1 LMALVGTVVALGMML
16 TALVALPVI
25 SPSAGA
31 AVADGLRA
39 VLGPQPVAE
48 LESLSFK
55 IQDVWN
61 RARYQWSGGQPQVAW
76 ENPEPQP
83 EPTPTPAA
91 RDMSNTRDMPVAAGS
106 IRQALE
112 RGIVDAPPAIP
123 GGWQTFGP
131 SVSGG
136 PVMARG
142 IVRPDPGRPYAQ
154 ASLVRIDL
162 SRTQLSVVPGT
173 DEPVAAKGVPKFSRP
188 GTIPTG
194 EQTSRNLLAAFN
206 GGFKAVHGGY
216 GMMANGVTILPPL
229 DNIATLAMYRDGTMR
244 LGAWGRDITLTVD
257 LVAYRQNCPLLVD
270 AGAINA
276 TVNDGSRKEWG
287 YTVKNLD
294 TTWRSGVGISRD
306 GRFLIYAVGPSLT
319 VESLARALQQGGAY
333 NAMQLDI
340 NGFYTR
346 FVTYRPADPKSR
358 YPVTADKLLNAMSAS
373 STQFLTPYD
382 RDFFYLTAR

>member
-1 LMALVGTVVALGMML
+1 
-16 TALVALPVI
+16 
-25 SPSAGA
+25 
-31 AVADGLRA
+31 
-39 VLGPQPVAE
+39 
-48 LESLSFK
+48 
-55 IQDVWN
+55 
-61 RARYQWSGGQPQVAW
+61 
-76 ENPEPQP
+76 
-83 EPTPTPAA
+83 
-91 RDMSNTRDMPVAAGS
+91 MPVAAGS
-106 IRQALE
+106 NRQALE

-142 IVRPDPGRPYAQ
+142 IVQPDPGRPYAQ

-194 EQTSRNLLAAFN
+194 EQTSGNLLAAFN

-373 STQFLTPYD
+373 SAQFLTPYD

>member
-1 LMALVGTVVALGMML
+1 MALVGTVVALGMML

-83 EPTPTPAA
+83 EPMPTPTPVA

-106 IRQALE
+106 TRRAL
-112 RGIVDAPPAIP
+112 VVNAPPAIP

-142 IVRPDPGRPYAQ
+142 IVQPDPGRPYAQ

-194 EQTSRNLLAAFN
+194 EQTSGNLLAAFN

-373 STQFLTPYD
+373 SAQFLTPYD